1 MYAAYF
7 GLKEAPFRLTPD
19 PTYLYMSD
27 RHREA
32 LAHLL
37 YGVSEDGG
45 FVQLTGDVGTGKTTL
60 CRALLAQLPPRV
72 DVALILNPRLT
83 IPEFLASV
91 CDELKIPY
99 PRDTTSPKVF
109 VDALD
114 RYLLDAHAR
123 GRRTVLLIDE
133 AQGLS
138 VEVLEQVRLLTN
150 LETTSEKLLQ
160 IVLIGQPELE
170 PLLARDDLRQLA
182 QRITARYHLEPFTE
196 TDTHA
201 YVRHRLRVAGGRRG
215 LFSEAAIR
223 RIHAESRG
231 IPRLINIICDRALLG
246 AYAQDKRRI
255 ESGMVARAATEIR
268 GRGTRARSVASWLW
282 VTAAGFGAAV
292 VVGGMVAAPESLA
305 RRLSFRLLSPVSIV
319 GSIPRPAASLPGPG
333 QDVTPPDPTAA
344 SLRPTLAQI
353 LADPAMRTDA
363 ASAFTALYARWGL
376 DQPAT
381 KGQQVCDGGRG
392 DGLRCLART
401 GSWTKVR
408 RYDLPAV
415 LELASPAQ
423 ARHYALVTGF
433 GGRSVNLEIGG
444 RPFTVPQSEVDPLW
458 DGMFIVVWRPP
469 VLTNVP
475 IAPGLRD
482 KDVEWLR
489 DRLAAVDGVAD
500 GATDRRLYDS
510 ALRERV
516 IGFQR
521 SRVLDPDGLVGEETL
536 AQLIIAANEPGVPRL
551 SRQKP

>member
-19 PTYLYMSD
+19 PTYLYMSG

-60 CRALLAQLPPRV
+60 CRALLAQLPLQV

-160 IVLIGQPELE
+160 VVLIGQPELV

-196 TDTHA
+196 PDTHA
-201 YVRHRLRVAGGRRG
+201 YVRHRLQVAGGRRG
-215 LFSEAAIR
+215 LFSEASIR

-246 AYAQDKRRI
+246 AYAKDKRRI
-255 ESGMVARAATEIR
+255 EPGMVARAAAEIR
-268 GRGTRARSVASWLW
+268 GRGTRARSVSSWRW
-282 VTAAGFGAAV
+282 VTVAAFAAAV
-292 VVGGMVAAPESLA
+292 VIGGMAFAPEDLA
-305 RRLSFRLLSPVSIV
+305 RRLGFRLLSPIV
-319 GSIPRPAASLPGPG
+319 GSIPHTAVVLSSPGQAVMHPAPAAAGL
-333 QDVTPPDPTAA
+333 
-344 SLRPTLAQI
+344 LPTLAQV
-353 LADPAMRTDA
+353 LADPAIRTDA

-376 DQPAT
+376 DRPAA
-381 KGQQVCDGGRG
+381 KGQQVCDGGRD

-401 GSWTKVR
+401 GNWTKVR

-415 LELASPAQ
+415 LELASPTQ

-433 GGRSVNLEIGG
+433 GGQTVNLEIGG
-444 RPFTVPQSEVDPLW
+444 RPFTVPLSEVDLLW
-458 DGMFIVVWRPP
+458 DGVFIVVWRPP
-469 VLTNVP
+469 ALTNVP
-475 IAPGLRD
+475 IAPGMRA
-482 KDVEWLR
+482 KDIEWLR

-500 GATDRRLYDS
+500 GVTDRRLYDS
-510 ALRERV
+510 ALKERV

-536 AQLIIAANEPGVPRL
+536 VQLMVAAHEPFVPRL
-551 SRQKP
+551 SRQRP

>member
-114 RYLLDAHAR
+114 RYLLVAHAR

-319 GSIPRPAASLPGPG
+319 GSIPHPAAGLPGPG

-469 VLTNVP
+469 VLTKVP

>member
-7 GLKEAPFRLTPD
+7 GLKETPFRLTPD

-27 RHREA
+27 QHREA

-37 YGVSEDGG
+37 YGISEGGG

-60 CRALLAQLPPRV
+60 CRALLAQLPPQV

-91 CDELKIPY
+91 CDELKLPY
-99 PRDTTSPKVF
+99 PRDTTSPKGF

-114 RYLLDAHAR
+114 HYLLDAHAR

-160 IVLIGQPELE
+160 IILIGQPELR

-196 TDTHA
+196 PDTHA
-201 YVRHRLRVAGGRRG
+201 YVRHRLQVAGGHRG

-246 AYAQDKRRI
+246 AYAQDKSRI
-255 ESGMVARAATEIR
+255 EPGMVARAATELR
-268 GRGTRARSVASWLW
+268 GRGTWARSVASWRW
-282 VTAAGFGAAV
+282 VTAAAVAAAV
-292 VVGGMVAAPESLA
+292 VVGGMALAPEPLA
-305 RRLSFRLLSPVSIV
+305 RRLHVRLLSAVSMA
-319 GSIPRPAASLPGPG
+319 GSIPHTAADPPRHG
-333 QDVTPPDPTAA
+333 QDVTTLVPAA
-344 SLRPTLAQI
+344 AGPLPTLAHV
-353 LADPAMRTDA
+353 LADPAIRTNE

-376 DQPAT
+376 EQPAA
-381 KGQQVCDGGRG
+381 KGQQVCDGGRA

-401 GSWTKVR
+401 GSWTKLR

-415 LELASPAQ
+415 LELASPTQ

-433 GGRSVNLEIGG
+433 GGQTVDLEIGG
-444 RPFTVPQSEVDPLW
+444 RPVTVPLSEVDPWW
-458 DGMFIVVWRPP
+458 DGVFILVWRPP
-469 VLTNVP
+469 ALTDVP
-475 IAPGLRD
+475 IAPGTRA

-510 ALRERV
+510 ALTKRV

-521 SRVLDPDGLVGEETL
+521 SRVLEPDGLVGEETL
-536 AQLIIAANEPGVPRL
+536 VQLMVAAHEPGVPRL
-551 SRQKP
+551 SRQRP